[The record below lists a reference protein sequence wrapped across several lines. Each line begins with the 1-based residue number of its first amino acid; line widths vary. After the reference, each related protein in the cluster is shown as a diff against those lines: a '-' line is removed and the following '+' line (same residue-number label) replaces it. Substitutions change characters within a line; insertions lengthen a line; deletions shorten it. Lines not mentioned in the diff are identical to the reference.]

1 MIKFFYKNK
10 NYISQ
15 QILKTLK
22 IYYSNKKKK
31 IKYKYNYFNIN
42 LKQLYSQI
50 IIFLKVLFIFY
61 WIIKQFFLFIK

>member
-15 QILKTLK
+15 QILKSLK
-22 IYYSNKKKK
+22 IYYYNKKKK
-31 IKYKYNYFNIN
+31 IKYKYNYFNIK